1 MMMTNNFVLY
11 TRPMTDDVM
20 KLKMAEQIGAAL
32 ALATSPNLR
41 PIDRK
46 HAEWYLA
53 GQLNVLADVFDFAI
67 PAEFQ
72 AFAFEIFDAC
82 EVAAPTASFS
92 PGRFN
97 PHKKQSKAFNE
108 AYAALFIRT
117 WLNILAANKA
127 QEQRDADYLDKE
139 LAVTEDDSEIIVV
152 NPTVTTRTFSIA
164 DMQQRA
170 QDIKTNIEAVMPAV
184 RAISQ
189 SFDPDES

>member
-1 MMMTNNFVLY
+1 MTDNFVLY

>member
-1 MMMTNNFVLY
+1 MMMTNDFVLY

-20 KLKMAEQIGAAL
+20 KLKMAEQIGAAV
-32 ALATSPNLR
+32 ALAKSPNLR

-53 GQLNVLADVFDFAI
+53 GQLAALSDVFDFAI

-72 AFAFEIFDAC
+72 VFAFEIFDAC

-117 WLNILAANKA
+117 WLNLLAANKA

-170 QDIKTNIEAVMPAV
+170 QDIKTNMEAVMPAV

>member
-1 MMMTNNFVLY
+1 MTNDFVLY

-20 KLKMAEQIGAAL
+20 KLKMAEQIGAAV
-32 ALATSPNLR
+32 ALAKSTNLR

-53 GQLNVLADVFDFAI
+53 GQLAVLSDVFDFAI

-72 AFAFEIFDAC
+72 VFAFEIFDAC

-117 WLNILAANKA
+117 WLNLLAANKA

-139 LAVTEDDSEIIVV
+139 LTEDHSEIIVV

>member
-1 MMMTNNFVLY
+1 MTIDFILH
-11 TRPMTDDVM
+11 TRPLTDDVL
-20 KLKMAEQIGAAL
+20 KLKMAEQIGAAV
-32 ALATSPNLR
+32 ALAKSPNLR

-53 GQLNVLADVFDFAI
+53 GQLNALADVFDFAI

-72 AFAFEIFDAC
+72 VFAFEIYDEC

-97 PHKKQSKAFNE
+97 PHKKQSRVFNE

-117 WLNILAANKA
+117 WLNLVAANKA
-127 QEQRDADYLDKE
+127 QEQRDAGYLDKE
-139 LAVTEDDSEIIVV
+139 LGVTDDDSEIVAV
-152 NPTVTTRTFSIA
+152 APTVTTNTFSIA
-164 DMQQRA
+164 DMQKRA

>member
-1 MMMTNNFVLY
+1 MTDDFVLY
-11 TRPMTDDVM
+11 TRPMTDDLM
-20 KLKMAEQIGAAL
+20 KLKMAEQIGAAV
-32 ALATSPNLR
+32 ALAKSPNLR

-53 GQLNVLADVFDFAI
+53 GQLAALSDVFDFAI
-67 PAEFQ
+67 PYEFQ
-72 AFAFEIFDAC
+72 VFAFEIFDAC

-117 WLNILAANKA
+117 WLNLVAANKA

-170 QDIKTNIEAVMPAV
+170 QDIKTNIEAVLPAV

>member
-1 MMMTNNFVLY
+1 MMMTNDFVLY

-20 KLKMAEQIGAAL
+20 KLKMAEQIGAAV
-32 ALATSPNLR
+32 ALAKSPNLR

-53 GQLNVLADVFDFAI
+53 GQLAALSDVFDFAI
-67 PAEFQ
+67 PYEFQ
-72 AFAFEIFDAC
+72 VFAFEIFDAC

-117 WLNILAANKA
+117 WLNLLAANKA

>member
-1 MMMTNNFVLY
+1 MTDNFVLY

-20 KLKMAEQIGAAL
+20 KLKMAEQIGAAV
-32 ALATSPNLR
+32 ALAKSPNLR

-53 GQLNVLADVFDFAI
+53 GQLAALSDVFDFAI
-67 PAEFQ
+67 PYEFQ
-72 AFAFEIFDAC
+72 VFAFEIFDAC

-117 WLNILAANKA
+117 WLNLVAANKA

>member
-1 MMMTNNFVLY
+1 MTNNFVLY

>member
-1 MMMTNNFVLY
+1 MINYVLH
-11 TRPMTDDVM
+11 TSPMTDDVM

-72 AFAFEIFDAC
+72 AFAFDIFDEC
-82 EVAAPTASFS
+82 DVAAPTASFS

-97 PHKKQSKAFNE
+97 PHKKQSKAFNQ

-117 WLNILAANKA
+117 WLNLKSVNMAD
-127 QEQRDADYLDKE
+127 ERRDAGYVDKE
-139 LAVTEDDSEIIVV
+139 LDVTEDDSEIIVV

>member
-1 MMMTNNFVLY
+1 MTNDFVLY

-20 KLKMAEQIGAAL
+20 KLKMAEQIGAAV
-32 ALATSPNLR
+32 ALAKSPNLR

-53 GQLNVLADVFDFAI
+53 GQLAALSDVFDFAI

-72 AFAFEIFDAC
+72 VFAFEIFDAC

-117 WLNILAANKA
+117 WLNLLAANKA

>member
-1 MMMTNNFVLY
+1 MTDDFVLY

-20 KLKMAEQIGAAL
+20 KLKMAEQIGAAV
-32 ALATSPNLR
+32 ALAKSPNLR

-53 GQLNVLADVFDFAI
+53 GQLAALSDVFDFAI

-117 WLNILAANKA
+117 WLNLLAANKA

>member
-1 MMMTNNFVLY
+1 MTNDFVLY

-20 KLKMAEQIGAAL
+20 KLKMAEQIGAAV
-32 ALATSPNLR
+32 ALAKSQNLR

-72 AFAFEIFDAC
+72 AFVFEIFDAC

-117 WLNILAANKA
+117 WLNLLAANKA

-139 LAVTEDDSEIIVV
+139 LTVTEDDSEIIVV

>member
-1 MMMTNNFVLY
+1 MTDNFVLY

-20 KLKMAEQIGAAL
+20 KLKMAEQIGAAI
-32 ALATSPNLR
+32 ALAKSPNLR

-53 GQLNVLADVFDFAI
+53 GQLAALSDVFDFAI

-72 AFAFEIFDAC
+72 TFAFEIFDAC

-117 WLNILAANKA
+117 WLNLLAANKA

>member
-1 MMMTNNFVLY
+1 MTNDFVLY

-20 KLKMAEQIGAAL
+20 KLKMAEQIGAAV
-32 ALATSPNLR
+32 ALAKSPNLR

-53 GQLNVLADVFDFAI
+53 GQLAALSDVFDFAI
-67 PAEFQ
+67 PYEFQ
-72 AFAFEIFDAC
+72 VFAFEIFDAC

-117 WLNILAANKA
+117 WLNLVAANKA

>member
-1 MMMTNNFVLY
+1 MTNDFVLY

-20 KLKMAEQIGAAL
+20 KLKMAEQIGAAV
-32 ALATSPNLR
+32 ALAKSPNLR

-53 GQLNVLADVFDFAI
+53 GQLAALSDVFDFAI
-67 PAEFQ
+67 PDEFQ
-72 AFAFEIFDAC
+72 VFAFEIFDAC

-117 WLNILAANKA
+117 WLNLVAANKA
-127 QEQRDADYLDKE
+127 QEQRDAEYLDKE
-139 LAVTEDDSEIIVV
+139 LTEDDSEIIVV

>member
-1 MMMTNNFVLY
+1 MTNDFVLY

-20 KLKMAEQIGAAL
+20 KLKMAEQIGAAV
-32 ALATSPNLR
+32 ALAKSPNLR

-53 GQLNVLADVFDFAI
+53 GQLAALSDVFDFAI
-67 PAEFQ
+67 PYEFQ
-72 AFAFEIFDAC
+72 VFAFEIFDAC
-82 EVAAPTASFS
+82 EVVAPTASFS

-117 WLNILAANKA
+117 WLNLVAANKA

>member
-1 MMMTNNFVLY
+1 MTIDFVLY

-20 KLKMAEQIGAAL
+20 KLKMAEQIGAAV
-32 ALATSPNLR
+32 ALAKSPNLR

-53 GQLNVLADVFDFAI
+53 GQLAALSDVFDFAI

-72 AFAFEIFDAC
+72 VFAFEIFDAC

-117 WLNILAANKA
+117 WLNLLAANKA

-170 QDIKTNIEAVMPAV
+170 QDIKTNMEAVMPAV

>member
-1 MMMTNNFVLY
+1 MTNDFVLY

-20 KLKMAEQIGAAL
+20 KLKMAEQIGAAV
-32 ALATSPNLR
+32 ALAKSPNLR

-53 GQLNVLADVFDFAI
+53 GQLAALSDVFDFAI

-72 AFAFEIFDAC
+72 VFAFEIFDAC

-117 WLNILAANKA
+117 WLNLLAANKA

-170 QDIKTNIEAVMPAV
+170 QDIKTNMEAVMPAV

>member
-1 MMMTNNFVLY
+1 MTNDFVLY

-20 KLKMAEQIGAAL
+20 KLKMAEQIGAAV
-32 ALATSPNLR
+32 ALAKSPNLR

-53 GQLNVLADVFDFAI
+53 GQLAALSDVFDFAI

-117 WLNILAANKA
+117 WLNLLAANKA

-139 LAVTEDDSEIIVV
+139 LTVTEDDSEIIVV

>member
-1 MMMTNNFVLY
+1 MTNDFVLY

-20 KLKMAEQIGAAL
+20 KLKMAEQIGAAV
-32 ALATSPNLR
+32 ALAKSPNLR

-53 GQLNVLADVFDFAI
+53 GQLAALSDVFDFAI

-72 AFAFEIFDAC
+72 AFAFDIFDAC

-117 WLNILAANKA
+117 WLNLLAANKA

>member
-1 MMMTNNFVLY
+1 MTNDFVLY
-11 TRPMTDDVM
+11 TRSMTDDVL
-20 KLKMAEQIGAAL
+20 KLKTAEQIGAAV
-32 ALATSPNLR
+32 ALAKSPNLR

-53 GQLNVLADVFDFAI
+53 GQLAALSDVFDFAI

-72 AFAFEIFDAC
+72 VFAFEIFDAC

-117 WLNILAANKA
+117 WLNLLAANKA

-170 QDIKTNIEAVMPAV
+170 QDIKTNMEAVMPAV

>member
-1 MMMTNNFVLY
+1 MIDDFVLY

-20 KLKMAEQIGAAL
+20 KLKMAEQIGAAV
-32 ALATSPNLR
+32 ALAKSPNLR

-53 GQLNVLADVFDFAI
+53 GQLAALSDVFDFAI

-117 WLNILAANKA
+117 WLNLLAANKA

>member
-1 MMMTNNFVLY
+1 MTNDFVLY

-20 KLKMAEQIGAAL
+20 KLKMAEQIGAAV
-32 ALATSPNLR
+32 ALAKSPNLR

-53 GQLNVLADVFDFAI
+53 GQLAALSDVFDFAI
-67 PAEFQ
+67 PYEFQ
-72 AFAFEIFDAC
+72 VFAFEIFDAC

-117 WLNILAANKA
+117 WLNLLAANKA

>member
-1 MMMTNNFVLY
+1 MTNDFVLY

-20 KLKMAEQIGAAL
+20 KLKMAEQIGAAV
-32 ALATSPNLR
+32 ALAKSPNLR

-53 GQLNVLADVFDFAI
+53 GQLAALSDVFDFAI
-67 PAEFQ
+67 PYEFQ
-72 AFAFEIFDAC
+72 VFAFEIFDAC

-117 WLNILAANKA
+117 WLNLVAVNKA
-127 QEQRDADYLDKE
+127 QEQRDADYLNKE

-170 QDIKTNIEAVMPAV
+170 QDIKTSIEAVMPAV

>member
-1 MMMTNNFVLY
+1 MTIDFVLY

-20 KLKMAEQIGAAL
+20 KLKMAEQIGAAV
-32 ALATSPNLR
+32 ALAKSPNLR

-53 GQLNVLADVFDFAI
+53 GQLAALSDVFDFAI

-72 AFAFEIFDAC
+72 VFAFEIFDAC

-117 WLNILAANKA
+117 WLNLLAANKA

>member
-1 MMMTNNFVLY
+1 MTNDFVLY

-20 KLKMAEQIGAAL
+20 KLKMAEQIGAAV
-32 ALATSPNLR
+32 AFAKSPNLR

-53 GQLNVLADVFDFAI
+53 GQLAALSDVFDFAI
-67 PAEFQ
+67 PYEFQ
-72 AFAFEIFDAC
+72 VFAFEIFDAC

-117 WLNILAANKA
+117 WLNLVAANKA